1 MVNEGDKE
9 EMELQGN
16 DDIVLII
23 IVKCKVGKWFQ
34 VNKFIC
40 MVKFVYYIKKDRVFL
55 VLLVIVVNKIFFFN
69 VINLNLYLMC

>member
-34 VNKFIC
+34 VNKFIWLSL
-40 MVKFVYYIKKDRVFL
+40 FIILKKIGFFQYCW
-55 VLLVIVVNKIFFFN
+55 LL
-69 VINLNLYLMC
+69 L

>member
-9 EMELQGN
+9 EMGLQGN

-34 VNKFIC
+34 VNKFIWLSLFIILKQIGFFQNC
-40 MVKFVYYIKKDRVFL
+40 W
-55 VLLVIVVNKIFFFN
+55 LL
-69 VINLNLYLMC
+69 L